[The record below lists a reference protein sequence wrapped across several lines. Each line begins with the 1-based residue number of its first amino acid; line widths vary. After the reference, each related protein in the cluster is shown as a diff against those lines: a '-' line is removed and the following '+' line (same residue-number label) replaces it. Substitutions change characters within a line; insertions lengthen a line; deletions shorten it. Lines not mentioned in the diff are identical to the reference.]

1 MLFLIP
7 IDLVGICGII
17 FMVLLKRRIRIEK
30 LRFMY
35 RLKGKEKMKKSYKVK
50 GIDCA
55 NCAAKLEKNL
65 NKIEGIDHASVVFM
79 TEKLVIEAPDDKFD
93 AVLEE
98 AVAVAKK
105 LEPDWE
111 IVVK

>member
-1 MLFLIP
+1 
-7 IDLVGICGII
+7 
-17 FMVLLKRRIRIEK
+17 
-30 LRFMY
+30 
-35 RLKGKEKMKKSYKVK
+35 MKKTIKLEDL
-50 GIDCA
+50 DCA

-93 AVLEE
+93 TVLEE
-98 AVAVAKK
+98 AVAVARK
-105 LEPDWE
+105 LEPEWE